1 MLCTSLSCIFRHDD
15 CIVLMPCLL
24 TLLGLNVDSSGQTS
38 ASSDVIMPVSLVPLP
53 VTLRSVFPSKGLR
66 GAFALHFFFLNKS
79 LTGTG
84 AEGDS
89 CYGFNFHFLIS
100 EV

>member
-15 CIVLMPCLL
+15 CIVMPCLL

-38 ASSDVIMPVSLVPLP
+38 ASSDVIMPVSLVPSP

-66 GAFALHFFFLNKS
+66 GAFALHFFFFKQKLN
-79 LTGTG
+79 GNWG
-84 AEGDS
+84 
-89 CYGFNFHFLIS
+89 
-100 EV
+100 